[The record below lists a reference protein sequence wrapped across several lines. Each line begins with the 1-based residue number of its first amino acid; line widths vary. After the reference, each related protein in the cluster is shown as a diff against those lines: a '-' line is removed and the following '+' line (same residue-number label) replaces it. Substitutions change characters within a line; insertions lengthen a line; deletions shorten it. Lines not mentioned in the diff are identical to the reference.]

1 MEDMC
6 NKFEK
11 GLGVI
16 LKNLWNHVEA
26 LQTTDITALVNH
38 IADVFE
44 GSVQSAEAITAFAKL
59 NDLHQR
65 QEVMVFYYLASILK
79 EIDQIGET
87 RLLI

>member
-1 MEDMC
+1 MC

-16 LKNLWNHVEA
+16 LRNLWNHVET
-26 LQTTDITALVNH
+26 LQTTDMAALINH

-44 GSVQSAEAITAFAKL
+44 GAAQNTDEITAYAKQ

-79 EIDQIGET
+79 EIEQIGET
-87 RLLI
+87 R